1 MQVIRQLAEI
11 RAKVASL
18 QAQGKR
24 IALVPTMGFLHDGH
38 LSLLRE
44 ARGRADI
51 LVMSLFVNPTQFAP
65 GEDLD
70 LYPRDEEGDLAKAKS
85 CGVDIVFCPDASD
98 LYPDNFQTSI
108 SLEKLAAPMCG
119 ESRPIHFAG
128 VATVVTKL
136 FNLCQPQVAV
146 FGQKDAQ
153 QLAILKQLVV
163 DLNFDIEIVGCPI
176 IREED
181 GLAMSSRNVRLS
193 PSERKQA
200 RSLSRGL
207 FGAKERFGSGVRDA
221 KDLVSAARAVIA
233 ASPLA
238 KIDYIEI
245 RDAKTLAEVSTI
257 DSPALMAVAV
267 RFGQTRLIDNITLH
281 TD

>member
-1 MQVIRQLAEI
+1 MRVIRQLVEM
-11 RAKVASL
+11 RAQTASL
-18 QAQGKR
+18 RAQGQR
-24 IALVPTMGFLHDGH
+24 IALVPTMGYLHDGH

-44 ARGRADI
+44 ARGRADTLI
-51 LVMSLFVNPTQFAP
+51 MSLFVNPTQFAP

-70 LYPRDEEGDLAKAKS
+70 LYPRDEDGDLAKAKS
-85 CGVDIVFCPDASD
+85 CGVDIVFCPAASE

-153 QLAILKQLVV
+153 QLAILKQLVI

-176 IREED
+176 VREDD
-181 GLAMSSRNVRLS
+181 GLAMSSRNVRLG

-257 DSPALMAVAV
+257 ESPALMAVAV
-267 RFGQTRLIDNITLH
+267 RFGQTRLIDNITL
-281 TD
+281 TP